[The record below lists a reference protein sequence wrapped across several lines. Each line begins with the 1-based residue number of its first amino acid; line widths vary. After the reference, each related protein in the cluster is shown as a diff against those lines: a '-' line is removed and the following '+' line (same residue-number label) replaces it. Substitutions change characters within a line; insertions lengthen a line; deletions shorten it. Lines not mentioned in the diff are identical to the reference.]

1 MKALTDRERLMALAA
16 ALTLGSAV
24 IAARVLGPMWDHAQ
38 RLQAQVTRMSGQ
50 LHAAQRTSRAG
61 AVGSEAAALIQQERL
76 ALQDPQ
82 PQLRLFEELD
92 VLARQSGVRL
102 DLRPSASEE
111 PGVLAALEGGQAQV
125 LAFLDAV
132 MGMRRLIS
140 IEQVRLTGG
149 GGAAGS
155 VRMELAL
162 QLASLEGM
170 R

>member
-16 ALTLGSAV
+16 VLVLGSAV
-24 IAARVLGPMWDHAQ
+24 IAARVLGPMWDRAQ
-38 RLQAQVTRMSGQ
+38 RLQAQVTRMSSQ
-50 LHAAQRTSRAG
+50 LQAAQRVSHAG
-61 AVGSEAAALIQQERL
+61 GVGSEAAALIQQERL

-102 DLRPSASEE
+102 DLRPSASEGL
-111 PGVLAALEGGQAQV
+111 GVQAALEGGQAQV
-125 LAFLDAV
+125 LAFLDAIL
-132 MGMRRLIS
+132 GMRRLIS
-140 IEQVRLTGG
+140 IEQARLTGG